1 MSEECSMELV
11 ETVAQMMDLS
21 RRWRG
26 EGKAIGFVPTM
37 GYLHEGHLSL
47 VRQARK
53 ENDVVVVSVF
63 VNPTQF
69 GPGED
74 FERYPRDLKRDMSLL
89 EPIGVEAVFV
99 PSVEDM
105 YPPSYRTYVDVED
118 VTTRLCGASR
128 PGHFRGVTTV
138 CCKLFNIVRPH
149 RAYFGKKD
157 FQQYVVLRTMVAD
170 LNMDLE
176 IVPMPIVREPDGLAM
191 SSRNTYLN
199 SREREA
205 ALCLYRSLKKAQ
217 ELFAQGERDARVI
230 KEEVE
235 GVIKAEP
242 LATIDYVEVVD
253 PDTFLPVEK
262 VERGTLV
269 ALAVKV
275 GPARLIDNAQLGLD
289 SL

>member
-1 MSEECSMELV
+1 MRLV
-11 ETVAQMMDLS
+11 ETVAEMMDLA
-21 RRWRG
+21 RRWRQ
-26 EGKAIGFVPTM
+26 EGKTIGFVPTM

-53 ENDVVVVSVF
+53 ENDVVVVSIF

-74 FERYPRDLKRDMSLL
+74 FERYPRDLKRDMELL
-89 EPIGVEAVFV
+89 KPIGVEAVFV
-99 PSVEDM
+99 PAVEDM
-105 YPPSYRTYVDVED
+105 YPPGYRTYVEVGDI
-118 VTTRLCGASR
+118 TTRLCGASR

-138 CCKLFNIVRPH
+138 CCKLFNIVMPH

-191 SSRNTYLN
+191 SSRNTYL
-199 SREREA
+199 SEQERQA

-217 ELFAQGERDARVI
+217 ELFAGGERRAQVI

-235 GVIKAEP
+235 KVIRAEP

-253 PDTFLPVEK
+253 PDTFLPVE
-262 VERGTLV
+262 EAREGTLV

-275 GPARLIDNAQLGLD
+275 GPARLIDNTQLGVDRL
-289 SL
+289 